1 MIHPLVQDLSSLKDN
16 EIEEKILD
24 LSKKYWITRNPEVQF
39 QIRMLLDQF
48 NEELKVRRNKA
59 LQQQYEN
66 RNQELDKLIK
76 IN

>member
-1 MIHPLVQDLSSLKDN
+1 MIHPLVNELSTLKDN

-24 LSKKYWITRNPEVQF
+24 LSKKYWFTRNPDVQF

-48 NEELKVRRNKA
+48 NEELRVRRNKA
-59 LQQQYEN
+59 IQQQYEN